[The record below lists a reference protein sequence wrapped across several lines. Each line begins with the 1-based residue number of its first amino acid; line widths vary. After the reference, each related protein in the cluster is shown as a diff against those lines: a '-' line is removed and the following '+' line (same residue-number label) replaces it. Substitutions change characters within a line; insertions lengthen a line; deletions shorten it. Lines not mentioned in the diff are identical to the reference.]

1 MNTHNNYCRIFT
13 SIVSGGEQFHAFLLK
28 SFSVYPQSPP
38 STNITKNHLINKL
51 LGNDNI
57 LFWSLPDPVPADLSS
72 SNPPLPYFPYLSC
85 SRNHILL
92 TLPGYTRM
100 FQISWLFLCL
110 KHLFLLLSP
119 CEVADTTQTV
129 PSSKKSRE
137 HSVFSSVSYSVL
149 CNCYN
154 HLSVVTC
161 LFLCLGIFTIY
172 RGTWNRAASQ
182 ETAC

>member
-1 MNTHNNYCRIFT
+1 MSWLCIKWPKYC
-13 SIVSGGEQFHAFLLK
+13 
-28 SFSVYPQSPP
+28 SFSFSISPNEYSGLISFRIDCLDLP
-38 STNITKNHLINKL
+38 SLQPL
-51 LGNDNI
+51 
-57 LFWSLPDPVPADLSS
+57 SLPDPVPADLSS
-72 SNPPLPYFPYLSC
+72 SNPPLPYFPYLPC

-100 FQISWLFLCL
+100 FQISLLLLCL

-137 HSVFSSVSYSVL
+137 HSVFSSVSYSVP

-154 HLSVVTC
+154 HLRVVTC

-172 RGTWNRAASQ
+172 RGTWHGARSQRQRAENQDITSG
-182 ETAC
+182 